1 MRSKTSYS
9 ELHVL
14 NRSIY
19 SFCEGKVVVVL
30 QIMIDCSVYVLHT
43 FSNIQQDTNT
53 VHRIHQCVCVWGG
66 GRRVHAYLF
75 MYVFIYK
82 NIYDRFRSIIDHLS
96 GQI

>member
-66 GRRVHAYLF
+66 VGVFMHIYLCMFLFTRIF
-75 MYVFIYK
+75 MTG
-82 NIYDRFRSIIDHLS
+82 L
-96 GQI
+96 GL